1 MSMVRVDVVKYA
13 EDSDV
18 VDTIETPNGIS
29 FVFGEYEVAFGDS
42 VKSSDSVVVDK
53 FVRWTSDVK
62 VEEERDCVKMSG
74 SGVSG

>member
-13 EDSDV
+13 EDSDI
-18 VDTIETPNGIS
+18 VDTIGTNGIS
-29 FVFGEYEVAFGDS
+29 FVYGEYEVAFGDS

-53 FVRWTSDVK
+53 FARWTSDVK
-62 VEEERDCVKMSG
+62 VEEESDCVKMSG